1 MIPGVFFDGRSSHAK
16 RVDVWREGDSLK
28 WRETDREYVV
38 PLLSVEP
45 SARVIGVPFV
55 LRLPD
60 GAHIQLEHDL
70 MPADWF
76 AGSHRLERV
85 VDWLERRWP
94 AALVGIFVVVA
105 TLGALFQF
113 GLPWAAD
120 RLAMNM
126 PHAIEVSMGRQS
138 LAVLEGRALLPTT
151 LPLDRRQHLRA
162 IFQHFAGS
170 LSGMP
175 PVQLRFYASPLL
187 GANAFALPDGSV
199 VFTDALV
206 RALPDDQA
214 FIAVTA
220 HELGHQAHHHMLRL
234 VLRSSGVVIVGSM
247 LMGDVASIGGMAS
260 GIPIFLLDSHYS
272 RTFEEDA
279 DSFAFTALA
288 NQGIDPAAFVRAI
301 QALERIRPDVG
312 KGDQLRY
319 LSSHPLTAERIARA
333 NAASH
338 AFELTHAGR

>member
-1 MIPGVFFDGRSSHAK
+1 MIPGIFFDGRSSHAIH
-16 RVDVWREGDSLK
+16 VDVWREGDNLK
-28 WRETDREYVV
+28 WRETNKEHAV
-38 PLLSVEP
+38 PLMAVEP

-55 LRLPD
+55 LHLPD
-60 GAHIQLEHDL
+60 GAHIQVEHDRL
-70 MPADWF
+70 PADWF

-85 VDWLERRWP
+85 VDGLERRWQ
-94 AALVGIFVVVA
+94 AALIGIFVVVA

-138 LAVLEGRALLPTT
+138 LAVLEGRALLPTS
-151 LPLDRRQHLRA
+151 LPLDRRQHLQA
-162 IFQHFAGS
+162 IFQHFADR
-170 LSGMP
+170 LTGMP
-175 PVQLRFYASPLL
+175 PVQIRFYASPML

-247 LMGDVASIGGMAS
+247 LMGDVASIGGLAS

-272 RTFEEDA
+272 RAFEEDA
-279 DSFAFTALA
+279 DTFAFSALA
-288 NQGIDPAAFVRAI
+288 SQGIDPAAFVRAI
-301 QALERIRPDVG
+301 QALERVHPEVG
-312 KGDQLRY
+312 KGDELRY

-333 NAASH
+333 NAASR
-338 AFELTHAGR
+338 AFQLAHAGH